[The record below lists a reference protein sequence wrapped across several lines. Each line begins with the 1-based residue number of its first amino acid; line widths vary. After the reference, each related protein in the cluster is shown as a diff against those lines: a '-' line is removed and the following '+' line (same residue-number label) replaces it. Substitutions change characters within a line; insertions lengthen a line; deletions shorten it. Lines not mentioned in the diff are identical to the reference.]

1 MALSAEKLNL
11 IRSKEREAGK
21 KATALYMH
29 LTCAQKDVKSH
40 PGLLTQVPPIC
51 GNEPSIYCLRA
62 ILCLMESAGMIYLGY
77 FYR

>member
-21 KATALYMH
+21 KGSALYMH

-40 PGLLTQVPPIC
+40 PRLLAQVPTIC
-51 GNEPSIYCLRA
+51 GNGPSI
-62 ILCLMESAGMIYLGY
+62 
-77 FYR
+77 